1 MLPNIESK
9 LTFPLREFVPVY
21 KHAFPKK
28 STNNP
33 QNFKIPKNT
42 PHMAKIT
49 CTQQGQQVMK
59 GRT

>member
-21 KHAFPKK
+21 KHAIPKK
-28 STNNP
+28 STNILK
-33 QNFKIPKNT
+33 FLKIPQNT